1 MSNFCSHCGHQ
12 VSPTAQSCPS
22 CGHVLNPVTSQAPN
36 GVQKSKL
43 AACLLAFCF
52 GGLGVH
58 RFYLRDYWIGA
69 TILALGLIGAFGQV
83 PELLVILVIVVWI
96 DFIVLLFRKKEYFFK
111 PDGDGK

>member
-22 CGHVLNPVTSQAPN
+22 CGHVLNAATPQAPA

-43 AACLLAFCF
+43 AACLLALAF
-52 GGLGVH
+52 GGLGAH

-69 TILALGLIGAFGQV
+69 AILALALIGSFGQV
-83 PELLVILVIVVWI
+83 PELLVLLTVVVWI
-96 DFIVLLFRKKEYFFK
+96 EFFVLLFRKKEYFFK
-111 PDGDGK
+111 PDGGAK

>member
-12 VSPTAQSCPS
+12 VSPTAQACPS
-22 CGHVLNPVTSQAPN
+22 CGHVLNASPR

-69 TILALGLIGAFGQV
+69 AILALGLIGAAAQV
-83 PELLVILVIVVWI
+83 PELLVVLMIVVWI

-111 PDGDGK
+111 TDGGAK